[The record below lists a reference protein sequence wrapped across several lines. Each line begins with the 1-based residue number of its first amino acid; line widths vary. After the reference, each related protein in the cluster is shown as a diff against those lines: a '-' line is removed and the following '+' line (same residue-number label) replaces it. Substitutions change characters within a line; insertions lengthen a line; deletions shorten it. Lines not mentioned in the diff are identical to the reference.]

1 MGKLWTSFENE
12 HEEAKHYE
20 NYNNPPPPGDGV
32 EDFIESPA
40 EMVDDSDTS
49 LQVLE
54 EASKTSLEHISIV
67 QGINA
72 SLDGK
77 KVCSEGYMTSLD
89 NYRPVLEQIIGQLGV
104 RRTIPS
110 TEDFIN
116 MHRASSAHLIATEGL
131 KEFIKKTWE
140 KVREFFKL
148 FYKKIMLYLK
158 RMVKANLELDD
169 YEKYVESMMGKLRAK
184 ASSAKITDAAAFES
198 KLPSLLADEGMES
211 MDTEYLLNYGVRKI
225 DSLLTLMD
233 RIGFKGVGRLNESDG
248 LSLLSLKMQNFINK
262 HGPIARPLG
271 ELTKD
276 ALELEQTALSL
287 ITSVFEHIVT
297 DPRELPEGVYSA
309 IHDAFDRAQMGE
321 GFSVRSL
328 APHNSGKDNL
338 PKDANIFM
346 AHSADSKSLVS
357 GHISSNTYVR
367 GLTPPPSS
375 FKSLQTLHDFYKSRI
390 SKTKVQTADKSLD
403 KTSDLVLKLLNL
415 LAKDFAKMV
424 DSVADKAKSA
434 SSQDLAT
441 LLIAAS
447 AGNPSAGALI
457 TEISYKLPGTEEKF
471 ALNARYGADF
481 HAFLGIPIE
490 DTDKY
495 RNTIRV
501 SYEEKFTLLFQE
513 EQTSMSAFKEALKEI
528 AATKQGAQAGA
539 GQVDPAQ
546 AEQAKEVL
554 KDLSRILTNLL
565 TSLQSILRYVMTS
578 VYGVYTELRYEYV
591 RYLYLS
597 AQRYRIAG

>member
-1 MGKLWTSFENE
+1 MGKLWTSLESE

-54 EASKTSLEHISIV
+54 DASKTSLEHISIV

-72 SLDGK
+72 SLGGK

-131 KEFIKKTWE
+131 GEFIQKTWE

-148 FYKKIMLYLK
+148 FFKKIMLYLK

-169 YEKYVESMMGKLRAK
+169 YEKYVESMMGKLRSK
-184 ASSAKITDAAAFES
+184 AASVKLTDAAAFES
-198 KLPSLLADEGMES
+198 KLPALLADEGMES
-211 MDTEYLLNYGVRKI
+211 MDSEYLLNYGTRKI

-248 LSLLSLKMQNFINK
+248 LSFLSSKVQNFIHK
-262 HGPIARPLG
+262 HGPVAQPLE
-271 ELTKD
+271 ELNKD
-276 ALELEQTALSL
+276 AVELQQIALSL
-287 ITSVFEHIVT
+287 VTSVFEHIVN
-297 DPRELPEGVYSA
+297 DSRELPESVYSA

-321 GFSVRSL
+321 RFEIRSL

-346 AHSADSKSLVS
+346 AHSTDGTALVS

-367 GLTPPPSS
+367 GLIPPPSS

-390 SKTKVQTADKSLD
+390 SKSKVQTADKSLD
-403 KTSDLVLKLLNL
+403 KTSDLVVKLLNL
-415 LAKDFAKMV
+415 LSKDFAKMV

-434 SSQDLAT
+434 SGQDLAT

-447 AGNPSAGALI
+447 AGNPSAHQLI
-457 TEISYKLPGTEEKF
+457 TDISYELPGTEEKF

-481 HAFLGIPIE
+481 QAFLGIPIT

-495 RNTIRV
+495 RDTIRV
-501 SYEEKFTLLFQE
+501 SYEEKFTLLLQE
-513 EQTSMSAFKEALKEI
+513 IGSSMSAFKEALKQI
-528 AATKQGAQAGA
+528 AAKKQGDQAGA
-539 GQVDPAQ
+539 AQVDTAQ

-565 TSLQSILRYVMTS
+565 TNLQSILRYVMTS
-578 VYGVYTELRYEYV
+578 VYGVYTEMRYEYV